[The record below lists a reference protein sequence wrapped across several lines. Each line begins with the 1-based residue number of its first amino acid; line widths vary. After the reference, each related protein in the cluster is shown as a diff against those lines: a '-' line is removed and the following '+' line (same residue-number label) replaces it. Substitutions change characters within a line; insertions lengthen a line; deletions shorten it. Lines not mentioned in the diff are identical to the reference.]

1 MQGWKR
7 AGAIIAGLLAADA
20 AGAQAQAEAARS
32 AAERR
37 FCSELRRT
45 IRFAPDFEALQRNR
59 AAPPRLGFRSGCRAR
74 SAIGRAPAAWWCHE
88 NLAPDFLAFGPLT
101 ARIAACL
108 PGARRTSTGRP
119 REALFELPGVRIRV
133 NEHGGP
139 RAHVGRIVDLRVEAA
154 AQARRRR

>member
-108 PGARRTSTGRP
+108 PGARR
-119 REALFELPGVRIRV
+119 LPGVRIRV